1 MMNSESHFL
10 SPSHVSPTNTSPYT
24 PLKGAGC
31 PNRTPKRS
39 CGQGLN
45 TPRCCHPLNF
55 STSDTQLLLPELE
68 FLSEA
73 SISVRALS
81 LLVYTC

>member
-1 MMNSESHFL
+1 MMNSESHIL
-10 SPSHVSPTNTSPYT
+10 SPSHVSPPNISYT
-24 PLKGAGC
+24 PAKGAGC
-31 PNRTPKRS
+31 PNCTPKCPRS
-39 CGQGLN
+39 QGLN
-45 TPRCCHPLNF
+45 TPRCCHPPKF

-73 SISVRALS
+73 SISVGALS